1 MSEQKFNRRDAQA
14 VLGLMENIQLQN
26 LKAARE
32 LIALQY
38 RFSEFVEESF
48 ALAAAFKEQKDAE
61 PPETKEVAHPE
72 PATEAP
78 KE

>member
-32 LIALQY
+32 LIALQH

-48 ALAAAFKEQKDAE
+48 VLAILFREQSAKKETAQPE
-61 PPETKEVAHPE
+61 PAPEPE

-78 KE
+78 K